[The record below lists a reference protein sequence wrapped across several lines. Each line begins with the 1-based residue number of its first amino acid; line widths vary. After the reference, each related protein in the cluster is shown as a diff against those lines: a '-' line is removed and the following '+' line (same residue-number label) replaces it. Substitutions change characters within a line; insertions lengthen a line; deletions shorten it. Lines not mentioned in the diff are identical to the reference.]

1 MNQCPPWCV
10 ADHDAEDEPGAV
22 LHRGTTHVVTAVVEG
37 RGSNGPHG
45 MELLV
50 EVSRRHGEAAV
61 WVYLGDGWTGF
72 SLSLESA
79 TRLSDALKAALDA
92 MAEPRGRPS
101 RG

>member
-10 ADHDAEDEPGAV
+10 ADHATEDEPGAV
-22 LHRGTTHVVTAVVEG
+22 RHRGATHAVAAVLEG
-37 RGSNGPHG
+37 RGSDGPHAD
-45 MELLV
+45 ELLV

-79 TRLSDALKAALDA
+79 TRLSGALTSALAAA
-92 MAEPRGRPS
+92 TGSPRPS
-101 RG
+101 A

>member
-10 ADHDAEDEPGAV
+10 ADHDAEDEPRAV
-22 LHRGTTHVVTAVVEG
+22 LHRGTTHVVTAVLEG
-37 RGSNGPHG
+37 RGSDGPHG
-45 MELLV
+45 AELLV

-79 TRLSDALKAALDA
+79 TRLSDALNAALDA
-92 MAEPRGRPS
+92 AAEHRRRSS